1 MTDYFIKAYFDH
13 CKMLKHTQTIC
24 WQFADELFVNK
35 LPTNC
40 LTAFASCLSV
50 FDYFVGFAFKGLKS
64 SNILQTKTSRNSTT
78 ALHGETTK
86 YEFFFDKTEAIK
98 NAKIKRAHAF
108 KYCARFCNME
118 VLNSSD
124 PELQVKNA
132 EPETKNKSKKLLNEL
147 RGFGLKI
154 KKKTKL
160 KQNIAPFIQTQKQKQ
175 VFTTQT

>member
-1 MTDYFIKAYFDH
+1 
-13 CKMLKHTQTIC
+13 
-24 WQFADELFVNK
+24 
-35 LPTNC
+35 
-40 LTAFASCLSV
+40 
-50 FDYFVGFAFKGLKS
+50 
-64 SNILQTKTSRNSTT
+64 
-78 ALHGETTK
+78 
-86 YEFFFDKTEAIK
+86 
-98 NAKIKRAHAF
+98 
-108 KYCARFCNME
+108 ME

-154 KKKTKL
+154 KKTKKTKL

>member
-1 MTDYFIKAYFDH
+1 
-13 CKMLKHTQTIC
+13 
-24 WQFADELFVNK
+24 
-35 LPTNC
+35 
-40 LTAFASCLSV
+40 
-50 FDYFVGFAFKGLKS
+50 
-64 SNILQTKTSRNSTT
+64 
-78 ALHGETTK
+78 
-86 YEFFFDKTEAIK
+86 
-98 NAKIKRAHAF
+98 
-108 KYCARFCNME
+108 ME

-154 KKKTKL
+154 KKKTKKTKL

>member
-1 MTDYFIKAYFDH
+1 
-13 CKMLKHTQTIC
+13 
-24 WQFADELFVNK
+24 
-35 LPTNC
+35 
-40 LTAFASCLSV
+40 
-50 FDYFVGFAFKGLKS
+50 
-64 SNILQTKTSRNSTT
+64 
-78 ALHGETTK
+78 
-86 YEFFFDKTEAIK
+86 
-98 NAKIKRAHAF
+98 
-108 KYCARFCNME
+108 ME

-154 KKKTKL
+154 KKKQKTKL